1 MKRRPNVSEILK
13 YSMNFQIV
21 RGASLSIPGEI
32 KLEGYEKIQVAVAAS
47 ATSTITLPSGIQFL
61 IIKSTTYGDALSY
74 KVNSETT
81 AIKLN
86 AAHVF
91 MGTGA
96 VSILNAAPAKLVF
109 TNGLTGDVTLDL
121 LIGIDAAT

>member
-1 MKRRPNVSEILK
+1 VSEILK
-13 YSMNFQIV
+13 YSMSFQVV

-32 KLEGYEKIQVAVAAS
+32 KLEGYEKIQVVIAAA
-47 ATSTITLPSGIQFL
+47 ATSTINLPSGIQFL
-61 IIKSTTYGDALSY
+61 VVKSSAYGDALTY

-96 VSILNAAPAKLVF
+96 VAVLNAALAKLVF

-121 LIGIDAAT
+121 LIGVDATA